1 MAEFVYTCLR
11 EAEHRQLTSVAFPSL
26 GTGNLKYPVDNVAK
40 IMFQTV
46 GRYSLES
53 KIGCLKEVYFVI
65 YERDKE
71 ALQVYCF
78 VEIIYQFFVTPV
90 RSLNCVSVV
99 SDVIYNGHLR
109 NVELSQ
115 K

>member
-1 MAEFVYTCLR
+1 MAEFVWACLR
-11 EAEHRQLTSVAFPSL
+11 EAELRELTSVAFPSL
-26 GTGNLKYPVDNVAK
+26 GTGNLKYPVDKVAR

-65 YERDKE
+65 YNNDKE

-78 VEIIYQFFVTPV
+78 VEFLIFSHTC
-90 RSLNCVSVV
+90 SLLNCRDCVSVV
-99 SDVIYNGHLR
+99 SDLIY
-109 NVELSQ
+109 